1 MIIDT
6 MVFAYSLLKVEGKCE
21 EATQI
26 LAQSDIII
34 VPDSLL
40 VELANVAWQW
50 VKYRDLSEDTAY
62 AVLEDAEALIEQVIS
77 SERLWPR
84 ALQLSIQKDH
94 PAYDT
99 LFVAAAELLNDRVVS
114 YDEKMQKKFPDT
126 VFSPT
131 RFLSIQEGQ

>member
-50 VKYRDLSEDTAY
+50 VKYRESFRRYCLCCPRRCR
-62 AVLEDAEALIEQVIS
+62 S
-77 SERLWPR
+77 S
-84 ALQLSIQKDH
+84 
-94 PAYDT
+94 
-99 LFVAAAELLNDRVVS
+99 N
-114 YDEKMQKKFPDT
+114 
-126 VFSPT
+126 
-131 RFLSIQEGQ
+131 

>member
-6 MVFAYSLLKVEGKCE
+6 MVFAYSLLNVEGKCE

-26 LAQSDIII
+26 LAKADVII
-34 VPDSLL
+34 VPDSLR
-40 VELANVAWQW
+40 VELANVVWQW
-50 VKYRDLSEDTAY
+50 VKYRDLSEDNAY

-77 SERLWPR
+77 SERLWAR

-99 LFVAAAELLNDRVVS
+99 LFIAAAELLNDRVVS

-126 VFSPT
+126 VLSPT
-131 RFLSIQEGQ
+131 RFFSIQEGQ

>member
-21 EATQI
+21 ETTEI

-34 VPDSLL
+34 VPDSLR
-40 VELANVAWQW
+40 VELANVTWQW
-50 VKYRDLSEDTAY
+50 VKYRDLSEDNAY
-62 AVLEDAEALIEQVIS
+62 AVLEDTEALIEQVIS
-77 SERLWPR
+77 SEGLWAR

-99 LFVAAAELLNDRVVS
+99 LFVAAGELLNDIAG
-114 YDEKMQKKFPDT
+114 F
-126 VFSPT
+126 T
-131 RFLSIQEGQ
+131 RMRYRQGA